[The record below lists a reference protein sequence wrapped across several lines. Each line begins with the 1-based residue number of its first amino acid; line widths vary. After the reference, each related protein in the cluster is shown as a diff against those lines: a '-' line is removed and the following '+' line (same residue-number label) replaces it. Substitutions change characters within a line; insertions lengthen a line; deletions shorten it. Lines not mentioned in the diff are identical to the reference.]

1 MVPSSP
7 TVCYGALDPPVGGT
21 FHFENLIMP
30 PLTKTC
36 PKMVLSDKGGSLCVV
51 PGERYLGRE
60 PDGSMSRDICDP
72 RTKLPSP
79 LIAWTRGSPETARKV
94 DERAPEIE
102 KHAKTIVDD

>member
-1 MVPSSP
+1 
-7 TVCYGALDPPVGGT
+7 
-21 FHFENLIMP
+21 MP
-30 PLTKTC
+30 PLPKTR
-36 PKMVLSDKGGSLCVV
+36 PKMVLSDKGGSLCVKDVFLKKFLV